1 MVVGG
6 IASLW
11 GQDEE
16 EEVVVEMK
24 RDLGA
29 YSLKSGTS
37 GGVDEGDVS
46 LTSGG
51 EKKSRDAI

>member
-11 GQDEE
+11 GQ
-16 EEVVVEMK
+16 EEVVVEEMK

-37 GGVDEGDVS
+37 GGKGDVS
-46 LTSGG
+46 LTGGGG